1 MKHLAE
7 GAHIHFI
14 AVCGTAMGSL
24 AGMLSERGFRVTGS
38 DRHVYPPMS
47 DYLTGAGIRVL
58 EGFDQSRLEPP
69 PDLVVVGNAVSRG
82 NPEVEAT
89 LNRRLSYAHLPE
101 VIRDI
106 FLTGKRP
113 VVVTGTHGKTTTTAL
128 IAHLLSAAGR
138 NPSFFVAGM
147 PHNFPRPYGL
157 DCGEQF
163 VIEGDEY
170 DSAFFAKFAKFLFY
184 RPETVVINNIEY
196 DHADIYKNL
205 SEIETEFRRLVNIVP
220 SEGLIVANAEDPVVT
235 RVIAGSLAPIQTFGL
250 EEGADWLATSI
261 ESGPDGQRFS
271 VVHDGVELG
280 RSHLRLHGLYNIR
293 NTLAAIA
300 SCCAAGVSFAE
311 LENAVETFAGIR
323 RRQETIGAV
332 DGTLL
337 IDDFAHHPTS
347 VEQTL
352 QGLSMA
358 YPERRLWAVF
368 EPASASNARDIFEE
382 RYSTAF
388 AFAHR
393 VLLAPVPRPERSG
406 SAPRLQPDRLAAR
419 LRESGTEAQA
429 VSDGDDIVDVLCSQV
444 SSGDVVVFMSNGG
457 FGGLQQKALAALEK
471 RHGRS

>member
-1 MKHLAE
+1 M
-7 GAHIHFI
+7 
-14 AVCGTAMGSL
+14 
-24 AGMLSERGFRVTGS
+24 
-38 DRHVYPPMS
+38 
-47 DYLTGAGIRVL
+47 
-58 EGFDQSRLEPP
+58 
-69 PDLVVVGNAVSRG
+69 
-82 NPEVEAT
+82 
-89 LNRRLSYAHLPE
+89 
-101 VIRDI
+101 

-113 VVVTGTHGKTTTTAL
+113 VVVTGTHGKTTTTAF
-128 IAHLLSAAGR
+128 IAHLLSATGR
-138 NPSFFVAGM
+138 NPSFLVAGM

-205 SEIETEFRRLVNIVP
+205 SEIEAEFRRLVNIVP

-235 RVIAGSLAPIQTFGL
+235 RVATGSLAPIQTFGL
-250 EEGADWLATSI
+250 EEGADWLATNI

-271 VVHDGVELG
+271 VVHEGVELG
-280 RSHLRLHGLYNIR
+280 RPHLRLHGLYNIR
-293 NTLAAIA
+293 NTLAALA
-300 SCCAAGVSFAE
+300 SCCGAGVSFAE
-311 LENAVETFAGIR
+311 LESAVETFAGIR
-323 RRQETIGAV
+323 RRQETIGTV
-332 DGTLL
+332 DGALL

-388 AFAHR
+388 AVAHR
-393 VLLAPVPRPERSG
+393 VILAPVPRPERSA

-429 VSDGDDIVDVLCSQV
+429 VSDGDDIVDVLCSEV
-444 SSGDVVVFMSNGG
+444 CSGDVVVFMSNGG

-471 RHGRS
+471 RHGQS